1 MKNVSVC
8 ILRQPYLFL
17 LAILLTATPTW
28 AQTCNSAII
37 RTAPDSRYLDHGDS
51 TVTDLQTGLM
61 WQRCSLGQS
70 GAGCT
75 TGTATRFAWY
85 LALQQGESINTSGGF
100 AGYSD
105 WRLPNKAELESL
117 VEEGCHSPAI
127 NNTNFPNTSNTTFWS
142 SSPDS
147 RHTNSAL
154 GVHFRD
160 GYSSYY
166 RRSSGYQVRFVR
178 GGL

>member
-1 MKNVSVC
+1 MKILNVN

-17 LAILLTATPTW
+17 LAVLLTVTPTW

-37 RTAPDSRYLDHGDS
+37 PTASDSRYQDHGDGA
-51 TVTDLQTGLM
+51 VTDLQTGLM

-70 GAGCT
+70 GTGCT
-75 TGTATRFAWY
+75 TGTATRFAWD
-85 LALQQGESINTSGGF
+85 LALQQGENINTGGGF

-105 WRLPNKAELESL
+105 WRLPNKKELESL
-117 VEEGCHSPAI
+117 VEEGCYSPAI
-127 NNTNFPNTSNTTFWS
+127 NNTNFPNTSNTAFWS

-147 RHTNSAL
+147 RHSDSAFA
-154 GVHFRD
+154 VHFRD
-160 GYSSYY
+160 GYSTYY
-166 RRSSGYQVRFVR
+166 SRSSSYQVRLVR